1 MYQDHFGLQRHLF
14 EEGIAQSGDVF
25 LGAAQKLAVT
35 NLGVALTLRDSVAVL
50 TGPAGVGKTTLAA
63 HTLRAL
69 TTRLALGW
77 VGTAPATGHEL
88 LEMLLTEFGFS
99 PYKNSRVERLQMWRQ
114 YLNEMRATDTRV
126 CVLVE
131 STENIQLDVLAALE
145 SLTAADPNGCPGAN
159 VVLTSRTGLT
169 DLLSEPALAALKQ
182 RTRLRWSLEPLT
194 RAELRE
200 YLTHCITSAGGKTL
214 KLFTDEAI
222 DALHQ
227 YSGGIIRTA
236 NNLCA
241 TALTLAA
248 SAREPQV
255 SAPLITQVAVDVFGL
270 APAPGVVATPWPTVE
285 QAETKS
291 TQGPPAPSLTS
302 APPAT
307 APRAAA
313 PPPAASMPATPT
325 PAAPTPAMPPLSAL
339 KPVTLSAATPPPAV
353 AKPNVIAP
361 AAAVEPP
368 PVAAPPPKATKAPAP
383 APTAVSTPPPA
394 PAKASSMPPSHA
406 LAARVAATRA
416 AHAATTPAPRPLP
429 AVKPTDAAPAASAK
443 PSIQWQAPAAPAP
456 AATPPTPA
464 HAPGTAKSMLQTS
477 TPAGA
482 GGRAA
487 PARTPA
493 PAPLAERQPPVAAPK
508 APSPPATP
516 APAAR
521 STAPPPSAAAKPGAE
536 VPVLTVEFESSP
548 EVANDEQ
555 EFSFDLALSGG
566 QIDAVLAEDLS
577 DVPVLS
583 EPVDSAGDALS
594 ASDSMLIQFDEE
606 TQHKLANLEALANA
620 KALEDISN
628 SMAETLFGDAELDKL
643 AATLALATG
652 KRDDESDADQQQR
665 PAKARTAP

>member
-14 EEGIAQSGDVF
+14 EEGIAQGGDVF
-25 LGAAQKLAVT
+25 LGAPQKLAVT
-35 NLGVALTLRDSVAVL
+35 NLGVALTLRDSVALL
-50 TGPAGVGKTTLAA
+50 TGPSGVGKTTLAA

-99 PYKNSRVERLQMWRQ
+99 PYKNSRVERLQLWRQ

-131 STENIQLDVLAALE
+131 SAENLQLEVLAALE

-159 VVLTSRTGLT
+159 VVLTARTGL
-169 DLLSEPALAALKQ
+169 DLLSEPALAAFKQ
-182 RTRLRWSLEPLT
+182 RTRLRWNLEPLT
-194 RAELRE
+194 RVELCD

-214 KLFTDEAI
+214 KLFTDEAL

-227 YSGGIIRTA
+227 YSGGIIRTT

-270 APAPGVVATPWPTVE
+270 APAPGVVATPWPTVA
-285 QAETKS
+285 QAEPKANQAPPTPPPTS
-291 TQGPPAPSLTS
+291 PPPAI
-302 APPAT
+302 

-313 PPPAASMPATPT
+313 PPLT
-325 PAAPTPAMPPLSAL
+325 AAPTPATPPPAAPMPTMPPLSAL
-339 KPVTLSAATPPPAV
+339 KPVTLSPAPSSVV
-353 AKPNVIAP
+353 AKPQAVAP
-361 AAAVEPP
+361 ATVEPPAAVPPPPP
-368 PVAAPPPKATKAPAP
+368 PVAKAAVPPPIASP
-383 APTAVSTPPPA
+383 APTPI
-394 PAKASSMPPSHA
+394 PAKAPSMPPSHA

-416 AHAATTPAPRPLP
+416 AQAAATPASRPLP
-429 AVKPTDAAPAASAK
+429 DRPAAAAPAANAK
-443 PSIQWQAPAAPAP
+443 STTLNAQPPAAPAP
-456 AATPPTPA
+456 AATSPTTPHVPSTPKSMPQTPTP
-464 HAPGTAKSMLQTS
+464 T
-477 TPAGA
+477 GA

-487 PARTPA
+487 A
-493 PAPLAERQPPVAAPK
+493 PTRAPLAPMAERQPPAAAPK

-521 STAPPPSAAAKPGAE
+521 SSAPPPTAGTKPAAE

-548 EVANDEQ
+548 ELASDDE
-555 EFSFDLALSGG
+555 EDFSFDLALSGG

-577 DVPVLS
+577 DLPVLNDT
-583 EPVDSAGDALS
+583 VDGSSSD
-594 ASDSMLIQFDEE
+594 DSMVIQFDEE

-652 KRDDESDADQQQR
+652 KRDDASNDDEPQH

>member
-14 EEGIAQSGDVF
+14 EEGIAQGVDVF
-25 LGAAQKLAVT
+25 LGTPQKLAVT
-35 NLGVALTLRDSVAVL
+35 NLGVALTLRDSVALL
-50 TGPAGVGKTTLAA
+50 TGPSGVGKTTLAA

-77 VGTAPATGHEL
+77 VGTAPVTGHEL

-131 STENIQLDVLAALE
+131 SAENLQSDVLAALE

-159 VVLTSRTGLT
+159 VVLTSRTGLAE
-169 DLLSEPALAALKQ
+169 LLAEPALAALRQ
-182 RTRLRWSLEPLT
+182 RTRLRWNLEPLT
-194 RAELRE
+194 RVELRD
-200 YLTHCITSAGGKTL
+200 YLIHCITAAGGKTL

-255 SAPLITQVAVDVFGL
+255 NAPLITQVAVDVFGL
-270 APAPGVVATPWPTVE
+270 GPAPAVAGTPWPTVA
-285 QAETKS
+285 QAEPSPKAAS
-291 TQGPPAPSLTS
+291 APAAPPSPAAAPAPTS
-302 APPAT
+302 A
-307 APRAAA
+307 APRAVVT
-313 PPPAASMPATPT
+313 PA
-325 PAAPTPAMPPLSAL
+325 PAAPTPVVARPS
-339 KPVTLSAATPPPAV
+339 SAASSLRVEPPAPAASVPPTAPAPPVVMPAPTPPRAVVPPPAAV
-353 AKPNVIAP
+353 STP
-361 AAAVEPP
+361 AA
-368 PVAAPPPKATKAPAP
+368 TPAP
-383 APTAVSTPPPA
+383 APTPTLTSAQS
-394 PAKASSMPPSHA
+394 

-416 AHAATTPAPRPLP
+416 AQTAAAPAPRP
-429 AVKPTDAAPAASAK
+429 V
-443 PSIQWQAPAAPAP
+443 PSPKAAAPAP
-456 AATPPTPA
+456 VPA
-464 HAPGTAKSMLQTS
+464 RGPASAPGGAAMKSPPSAAKS
-477 TPAGA
+477 
-482 GGRAA
+482 
-487 PARTPA
+487 PARAPA
-493 PAPLAERQPPVAAPK
+493 PAPLSTAPAAKPPT
-508 APSPPATP
+508 PSPTP
-516 APAAR
+516 APAR
-521 STAPPPSAAAKPGAE
+521 SAAPPPPPPPPSARPAAD

-548 EVANDEQ
+548 EVAADGDE
-555 EFSFDLALSGG
+555 EFSFDLALSAGE
-566 QIDAVLAEDLS
+566 IDTVLGKDLT
-577 DVPVLS
+577 DVPVLTES
-583 EPVDSAGDALS
+583 IDSAGEEPS
-594 ASDSMLIQFDEE
+594 ADDSMLMEFDEE

-652 KRDDESDADQQQR
+652 KRDEKAKDDEPQH
-665 PAKARTAP
+665 PKARTAP

>member
-1 MYQDHFGLQRHLF
+1 
-14 EEGIAQSGDVF
+14 
-25 LGAAQKLAVT
+25 
-35 NLGVALTLRDSVAVL
+35 VL
-50 TGPAGVGKTTLAA
+50 TGPSGVGKTTLAA

-99 PYKNSRVERLQMWRQ
+99 PYKNSRVERLHMWRQ

-131 STENIQLDVLAALE
+131 SAETLQLDVLAALE

-159 VVLTSRTGLT
+159 VVLTSRTGLE
-169 DLLSEPALAALKQ
+169 LLSEPALAAFKQ
-182 RTRLRWSLEPLT
+182 RTRLRWNLESLT
-194 RAELRE
+194 RIELRD
-200 YLTHCITSAGGKTL
+200 YLTHCITSAGGKTS
-214 KLFTDEAI
+214 KLFTDDAI

-255 SAPLITQVAVDVFGL
+255 RAPLITQVAVDVFGL
-270 APAPGVVATPWPTVE
+270 APAPGVVATPWPTVA
-285 QAETKS
+285 QAEAK
-291 TQGPPAPSLTS
+291 PALAPAVTS
-302 APPAT
+302 AISLNS
-307 APRAAA
+307 PRAAA
-313 PPPAASMPATPT
+313 PPSAPT
-325 PAAPTPAMPPLSAL
+325 PASVVPTAVTPAPITPRPIAPAPVTQSVVAPTPAMPP
-339 KPVTLSAATPPPAV
+339 PVTPTPIVAKPRPFALMAAVEQPAPVPPPPPPA
-353 AKPNVIAP
+353 AKAAP
-361 AAAVEPP
+361 
-368 PVAAPPPKATKAPAP
+368 APPPAAT
-383 APTAVSTPPPA
+383 PA
-394 PAKASSMPPSHA
+394 PAKAPSMPPSQA
-406 LAARVAATRA
+406 LAARVAATRKAQA
-416 AHAATTPAPRPLP
+416 AASPAPQPMP
-429 AVKPTDAAPAASAK
+429 VTK
-443 PSIQWQAPAAPAP
+443 PAAPAQSAKPATVQAQVPAP
-456 AATPPTPA
+456 AAVVTPVASPQTPA
-464 HAPGTAKSMLQTS
+464 TSKPIPLTS

-482 GGRAA
+482 AVRAA
-487 PARTPA
+487 PARAPTPA
-493 PAPLAERQPPVAAPK
+493 PIVERPPPATQKPVAPL
-508 APSPPATP
+508 ATP

-521 STAPPPSAAAKPGAE
+521 SAASPPNASAKPAAE
-536 VPVLTVEFESSP
+536 VPVLTVEFESSL
-548 EVANDEQ
+548 EVANDEE

-566 QIDAVLAEDLS
+566 QIDAVLAENLS
-577 DVPVLS
+577 DVPVLNES
-583 EPVDSAGDALS
+583 VDSVGDDLS

-652 KRDDESDADQQQR
+652 KRDDKSNDDE
-665 PAKARTAP
+665 PHHPVKARTAP